1 MGYPP
6 TTSTNSLMTQAAAS
20 HWNLQAKALALL
32 RLLHREDQQPL
43 RRQAPQGL
51 AKDRLQ
57 SGHLQRQTGA
67 WCHGAMVPWCWE
79 ANQNLE
85 TGYSFC
91 WKIMVEHILT
101 LEEASHT
108 SKSAALRW
116 NLSVSSH
123 APMPSNINKDIRCG
137 DQIVVDFFVRSLM
150 DMRS

>member
-1 MGYPP
+1 
-6 TTSTNSLMTQAAAS
+6 MTQAVAS

-32 RLLHREDQQPL
+32 RLLHREGQQPSW
-43 RRQAPQGL
+43 RQAPQGL

-91 WKIMVEHILT
+91 WKIMVEHGGTYIT

-108 SKSAALRW
+108 SKSASLRW

-123 APMPSNINKDIRCG
+123 APMPSNINKDICCG
-137 DQIVVDFFVRSLM
+137 DQIVVEFFVCSLM